1 MQPGGEAYPAG
12 ADPKTVA
19 GKETPAER
27 SREWLFIRKLI
38 SARFVTADPNLV
50 KSFLY
55 SLILRSYP

>member
-1 MQPGGEAYPAG
+1 MQSGGEAHPAG

-38 SARFVTADPNLV
+38 SARFVTADPN
-50 KSFLY
+50 
-55 SLILRSYP
+55 